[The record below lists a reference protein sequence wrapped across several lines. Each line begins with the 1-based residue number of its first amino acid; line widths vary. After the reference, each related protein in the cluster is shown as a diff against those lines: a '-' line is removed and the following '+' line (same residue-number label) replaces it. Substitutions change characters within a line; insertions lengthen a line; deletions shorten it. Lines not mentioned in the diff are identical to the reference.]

1 MSIAAL
7 DAAAPHPAWMSA
19 FGRKDRAIV
28 GPVADFLTIYGSPVL
43 ALALVGA
50 FLVLPGAQTKVGW
63 GATTTGLSFIV
74 AAITFAHLAPVFV
87 RSHLNPAI
95 FAAHRWKLTVVPPLL
110 FLGLVTSHWF
120 FVVAGVVS
128 VFWDVYHTAQQN
140 FGLARIYDAKA
151 GGDPK
156 AGRILDR
163 MMCHAMYVG
172 PIMAGA
178 SFWDHLSALGNLDS
192 IGLAAISALPQA
204 AQGHAATIR
213 VAAITIMLVACAAYL
228 VGQWRLARAGNVVS
242 PHKVALM
249 VSTTLV
255 QIAAW
260 GFCPPAIA
268 FMVINLYHAVQ
279 YFGIV
284 WRQEGGKTAGHL
296 GVKSPNFARP
306 LAMALIFAVPMLFG
320 LMEASAAPKW
330 NMITAFYLSVSLLHF
345 WMDGFI
351 WSVRKKTV

>member
-1 MSIAAL
+1 MTYAAI
-7 DAAAPHPAWMSA
+7 DAAAPRSTWLAA
-19 FGRKDRAIV
+19 LARKDRAIV
-28 GPVADFLTIYGSPVL
+28 GPVADFLFMYGSPVL

-50 FLVLPGAQTKVGW
+50 FMVLPGAQTDVGY
-63 GATTTGLSFIV
+63 GATTTGLAFIV

-87 RSHLNPAI
+87 RSHLNPQI
-95 FAAHRWKLTVVPPLL
+95 FSAHRLKLTIVPPLL
-110 FLGLVTSHWF
+110 LLALFTSHWA
-120 FVVAGVVS
+120 FVVAGVIS

-140 FGLARIYDAKA
+140 FGLGRIYDAKA
-151 GGDPK
+151 GGNPN
-156 AGRILDR
+156 AGRLLDR
-163 MMCHAMYVG
+163 MMCHAMYIG

-178 SFWDHLSALGNLDS
+178 SFWEHLSSLGNLES
-192 IGLAAISALPQA
+192 IGFAAISALPQA

-213 VAAITIMLVACAAYL
+213 AVAITMMLAACVIYL
-228 VGQWRLARAGNVVS
+228 VGQWRLARAGNPVS

-249 VSTTLV
+249 VSTTVV

-268 FMVINLYHAVQ
+268 FMIINLYHAVQ

-284 WRQEGGKTAGHL
+284 WRQEGTKTASHL
-296 GVKSPNFARP
+296 GVTSENFARP
-306 LAMALIFAVPMLFG
+306 LAIALIFAIPMLFG
-320 LMEASAAPKW
+320 LMEASAKPAW
-330 NMITAFYLSVSLLHF
+330 NFITAFYLSVSLLHF